1 MSGSLSSQDVWRG
14 WCGGVGVNRP
24 RLQANQSSLPIL
36 GHTPITR
43 PLTAHGDVL
52 QSRARCC
59 WAAEGGFQRLTRKA
73 WPTPARTP
81 LLNRLCVCGGGSGS
95 CGVTVC
101 GHHRGS
107 PFRVSMI
114 GRIQGEHSARLCPA
128 FIYERCSCAGEA
140 HTAWW
145 YAFLLTKKSGES
157 HTASL
162 CASEQMY
169 CRTPLWAA
177 AATSLLSS

>member
-1 MSGSLSSQDVWRG
+1 MCGEG
-14 WCGGVGVNRP
+14 GGVGVNRP

-81 LLNRLCVCGGGSGS
+81 LLNRLCVGVGFFFWGGGPAH
-95 CGVTVC
+95 VVWLYVDTKEV
-101 GHHRGS
+101 HHS
-107 PFRVSMI
+107 VSMI

-157 HTASL
+157 HKASL

-169 CRTPLWAA
+169 CRTPRWAA